1 MIVFNTIDTGEKGMN
16 VMVVDDEQDVKLL
29 FQQKFRREIRA
40 GKLALHFAF
49 SAESALEYL
58 EKKGDRFFALV
69 LSDINMPG
77 MSGLELL
84 RQIKQRFAGLQ
95 VCMITAYGDE
105 KNYKTAIEYG
115 CSDYFTKPLKFETLK
130 EKILAQPQK

>member
-1 MIVFNTIDTGEKGMN
+1 MN

-29 FQQKFRREIRA
+29 FQQKFRREIKA

-58 EKKGDRFFALV
+58 EKKGDHFFTLV

-84 RQIKQRFAGLQ
+84 KQIKQRFADLQ

-105 KNYKTAIEYG
+105 KNYRIAVEYG
-115 CSDYFTKPLKFETLK
+115 CSDYFTKPLSFESLK
-130 EKILAQPQK
+130 NKILAPRAQKRQAD